1 MGEQVVNTS
10 GHITLWCFLIVVVV
24 VVARTCRGHLHTC
37 RGHLRTYRAHL
48 QGHVRTCRG
57 HLRLHTYRGH
67 LEEHQQ
73 FEWYGREQVKDKH
86 APDVV
91 DGDLTR
97 VVDHLTALADERRPE
112 VEYYV

>member
-10 GHITLWCFLIVVVV
+10 CHMTLWCLLVVTVVIVVACDLTDV
-24 VVARTCRGHLHTC
+24 RTCRG
-37 RGHLRTYRAHL
+37 HL

-97 VVDHLTALADERRPE
+97 VVDHLTALADERRAE